1 MKLGI
6 ILVTIGS
13 IIFIVWA
20 VFLVMSL
27 ILGDYSSAVFLT
39 IYSGIAGGLFLYGG
53 VKRMRKA
60 RLKEWNV

>member
-6 ILVTIGS
+6 VLVTVGS

-27 ILGDYSSAVFLT
+27 VAGDYFSAIWLT
-39 IYSGIAGGLFLYGG
+39 IYSGIAGGLSLYSGI
-53 VKRMRKA
+53 KRIRKMRG
-60 RLKEWNV
+60 RG

>member
-6 ILVTIGS
+6 VFVIVGGV
-13 IIFIVWA
+13 IFIAWA

-27 ILGDYSSAVFLT
+27 IMGDYFSAVWLT
-39 IYSGIAGGLFLYGG
+39 VYAGIEGGLFLYSG

-60 RLKEWNV
+60 R